1 MFSSLISYSDAFV
14 WYVSEGRK
22 LFLAY
27 ANEKSSF
34 GTCSFTLKYDP
45 FLWESLNIDKC
56 TWNKNV
62 HKYKVKAG

>member
-1 MFSSLISYSDAFV
+1 MPLFGMFQKDENYS
-14 WYVSEGRK
+14 WHTQ
-22 LFLAY
+22 
-27 ANEKSSF
+27 NEKSSF
-34 GTCSFTLKYDP
+34 GTCSFTLKYEP